1 MEVRSVPPFRPSLSF
16 TTPITKKPEQEKR
29 RAASFIARG
38 SFQHHTSSETTLL
51 PEVVRIS
58 KVEKTKSFRG
68 KEAGDN
74 DRSRIKGNSLKIYIF
89 LVLETDPCFPVI
101 SFAQRGKVL
110 DLSDDDP
117 SLIVELDPD
126 QFVKDLKQL
135 DPNNWDP
142 LPYNVM

>member
-16 TTPITKKPEQEKR
+16 STPITKKPEQEKT

-38 SFQHHTSSETTLL
+38 SIHHTSSQ
-51 PEVVRIS
+51 VVRSS
-58 KVEKTKSFRG
+58 KVEKTKSFRA

-74 DRSRIKGNSLKIYIF
+74 DRGRVKGNSLKIYIF

-117 SLIVELDPD
+117 SLLVELDPD

>member
-16 TTPITKKPEQEKR
+16 STPITKKPEQEKT

-38 SFQHHTSSETTLL
+38 SIHHTSSQ
-51 PEVVRIS
+51 VVRSS
-58 KVEKTKSFRG
+58 KVEKTKSFRA

-74 DRSRIKGNSLKIYIF
+74 DRGRVKGNSLKIYIF
-89 LVLETDPCFPVI
+89 RVLENDPCFSVI

-117 SLIVELDPD
+117 SLLVELDPD